1 MTIRDTILT
10 VNIVEPA
17 LVDAVHKHSK
27 EMGIELKGLVLID
40 RTYDK
45 EALERDSMRDTSG
58 LFEEIIC
65 DFDNPDELQKVLKP
79 YTDRLLAAT
88 CRYENSMHHFRKL
101 IPFIPYVPAPSES
114 SLLWS
119 LEKPLMRDRLSNYDR
134 KLTPKYQYMEEAD
147 VSNMSKLIADF
158 NFPVIVK
165 PSGLAESLLVT
176 RCETEQ
182 ELKECLDNTF
192 RIIGEI
198 YAREHRDSAPS
209 LLIEEMMQGDMYST
223 DAYVTSEGEIFC
235 LPFIKV
241 VTAHSIGLPGFHT
254 YRTIVP
260 TGLTEDQVE
269 AGFETSRAAIRALNL
284 RATTTHIEL
293 FLTPQGWKIVELGAR
308 IGGHRAALYRE
319 AYGIDHFYNDVAIH
333 MGKNPIIKDVPISH
347 AAGSTIYADSE
358 GIIESIEGIEEANKL
373 ESTVFVEAHAQ
384 PGEET
389 LFAHNGG
396 RYVVECILSNTNPK
410 RLEEDVTKVREL
422 VKIKVRKN
430 QTQIISSRKPRA
442 RSLHKVS

>member
-1 MTIRDTILT
+1 MNVRDTILT

-17 LVDAVHKHSK
+17 LVSAVQKHSE
-27 EMGIELKGLVLID
+27 EMGRELKGLVLID
-40 RTYDK
+40 TTYAK
-45 EALERDSMRDTSG
+45 EALERDFFRDSTG
-58 LFEEIIC
+58 LFEEIYC
-65 DFDNPDELQKVLKP
+65 DFDDPDELQRVLLP

-101 IPFIPYVPAPSES
+101 IPFIPYVPTPSES

-134 KLTPKYQYMEEAD
+134 RLTPKYQYMEVTD
-147 VSNMSKLIADF
+147 IPNVTKLTADF
-158 NFPVIVK
+158 DFPVIVK
-165 PSGLAESLLVT
+165 PGGLAESLLVT
-176 RCETEQ
+176 RCENEQ
-182 ELKECLDNTF
+182 ELKECLRNTF

-198 YAREHRDSAPS
+198 YAREHRDSTPS
-209 LLIEEMMQGDMYST
+209 VLVEEMMQGDMYST
-223 DAYVTSEGEIFC
+223 DAYVTNEGEVFC
-235 LPFIKV
+235 LPLIKV

-260 TGLTEDQVE
+260 TGLSEDQVT
-269 AGFETSRAAIRALNL
+269 AGFAASEAAIKALNL

-319 AYGIDHFYNDVAIH
+319 AYGVDHFYNDLAVH
-333 MGKNPIIKDVPISH
+333 MGKKPVMHDAPISH
-347 AAGSTIYADSE
+347 AAGSTIYADAE
-358 GIIESIEGIEEANKL
+358 GVIESIEGIEEANKL
-373 ESTVFVEAHAQ
+373 ESVVFVEAHAK

-396 RYVVECILSNTNPK
+396 RYVVEAILSNTDPEQ
-410 RLEEDVTKVREL
+410 LERDMATVRSI
-422 VKIKVRKN
+422 VKINVRTYEQAPASQN
-430 QTQIISSRKPRA
+430 PA
-442 RSLHKVS
+442 RQLHHVN